1 MENQL
6 TPIAETGERK
16 VWMSPDVE
24 IISIETGASNA
35 NTEANALPGDTPLY
49 VS

>member
-6 TPIAETGERK
+6 TPKSKTGERK
-16 VWMSPDVE
+16 SWINPEVE
-24 IISIETGASNA
+24 VIAIETGLSNV
-35 NTEANALPGDTPLY
+35 NTEANALPGDTALY